1 MNEFLLYLNFAGI
14 LFLFILVWPQ
24 SDKRSAKKKR
34 EDAQIELEDYMQK
47 EKEEAEARALHV
59 QENKEQNAL
68 RDYRN
73 SKKIGL

>member
-1 MNEFLLYLNFAGI
+1 MNEFLLYLNCAGI
-14 LFLFILVWPQ
+14 VFLFILVWPQ
-24 SDKRSAKKKR
+24 PDKRSAKKKR

-47 EKEEAEARALHV
+47 DKEEAEVRALHV

>member
-47 EKEEAEARALHV
+47 EKERS
-59 QENKEQNAL
+59 
-68 RDYRN
+68 RN
-73 SKKIGL
+73 